1 MSGAS
6 GWRDAVLRS
15 AIDAFLCDVAAKSI
29 NRGVRNCIDA
39 EKNSAFAVNSS
50 IHALIRCVLEE
61 NSCIVTVI
69 SCGGGVVWCSGGVND
84 CIGGAVGPVGRT
96 SVRHRG
102 PLLRAGSLCVD
113 LTGGAYF
120 SRVRP
125 GSSPP
130 AGDFLSCVA
139 KKGSK
144 EGDPASPVVRCA
156 NDSPALLEVG
166 GRRGTRRLRRL
177 RLPRRTTPPTS
188 PLLGGSDGLF
198 GITEPGLGLWSGL
211 NGWRKADPLGAFD
224 RNGRL
229 PGASKFVP
237 ARSPRSTIASRRVTP
252 CGLTRP
258 TATSPLLGGSDG
270 LSGIT
275 EPGLGLSS
283 GLNGRRKAHL
293 PSAFDRNS
301 RLRKGTVP
309 GNGPSE
315 PPSSAATGGEVRR
328 SCLSPQGEFCAG
340 RPLRAAQGSRP
351 QRGRPVKPGRLSCL
365 LLWRS
370 KEVSRP
376 PGANSPANP
385 CWVKHHRQTSAGSR
399 RPPDANPCQ
408 PKAPPVGRTSVRHP
422 SWGMARCV
430 GLKSDLQF
438 DLQVSGPTRRGAAM
452 GTTP

>member
-39 EKNSAFAVNSS
+39 ENNSAFAANSS
-50 IHALIRCVLEE
+50 IHALIRCVSGGE
-61 NSCIVTVI
+61 NCIVAAK
-69 SCGGGVVWCSGGVND
+69 SSGGGVVWCVDGVND
-84 CIGGAVGPVGRT
+84 CIREGDALVGRT

-102 PLLRAGSLCVD
+102 PLLRFECSDAPRLIDCGSLAFAF
-113 LTGGAYF
+113 GGCF

-125 GSSPP
+125 GLAP
-130 AGDFLSCVA
+130 AGDLLSCFA
-139 KKGSK
+139 KKVGK
-144 EGDPASPVVRCA
+144 EGDPASPVGLRPTPLRCSQQAAGVA
-156 NDSPALLEVG
+156 NSPFGLKQ
-166 GRRGTRRLRRL
+166 R
-177 RLPRRTTPPTS
+177 PRKAPPAAV
-188 PLLGGSDGLF
+188 LLGGSDGLF
-198 GITEPGLGLWSGL
+198 GITEPWLGLSSEL
-211 NGWRKADPLGAFD
+211 NGWRKARRSRAFD
-224 RNGRL
+224 RN
-229 PGASKFVP
+229 
-237 ARSPRSTIASRRVTP
+237 
-252 CGLTRP
+252 
-258 TATSPLLGGSDG
+258 D
-270 LSGIT
+270 
-275 EPGLGLSS
+275 
-283 GLNGRRKAHL
+283 
-293 PSAFDRNS
+293 

-315 PPSSAATGGEVRR
+315 PLIRTATGGEVRR

-408 PKAPPVGRTSVRHP
+408 PKALPVGRTSVRHP
-422 SWGMARCV
+422 SWGMAWRV
-430 GLKSDLQF
+430 GLKSDLQ
-438 DLQVSGPTRRGAAM
+438 VSGPARRGATM

>member
-6 GWRDAVLRS
+6 GWRDA
-15 AIDAFLCDVAAKSI
+15 
-29 NRGVRNCIDA
+29 
-39 EKNSAFAVNSS
+39 EKNSAFAANNS
-50 IHALIRCVLEE
+50 IHALNRCVSGGE
-61 NSCIVTVI
+61 SCIVAAK
-69 SCGGGVVWCSGGVND
+69 SSGGGVVWCVDGVKD
-84 CIGGAVGPVGRT
+84 CIGEGDALVGRT

-130 AGDFLSCVA
+130 AGDLLLCFA
-139 KKGSK
+139 KEVSK
-144 EGDPASPVVRCA
+144 KGDPASPVIRCA

-177 RLPRRTTPPTS
+177 RQPRRTTPPTS

-229 PGASKFVP
+229 PRASKFAP
-237 ARSPRSTIASRRVTP
+237 TCSPRSTIASRRVTP

-258 TATSPLLGGSDG
+258 TATCLVEFPKSPRAP
-270 LSGIT
+270 T
-275 EPGLGLSS
+275 C
-283 GLNGRRKAHL
+283 
-293 PSAFDRNS
+293 NS
-301 RLRKGTVP
+301 RLRKGSVIP
-309 GNGPSE
+309 ESPSQTAE
-315 PPSSAATGGEVRR
+315 QRREVV
-328 SCLSPQGEFCAG
+328 
-340 RPLRAAQGSRP
+340 RAS
-351 QRGRPVKPGRLSCL
+351 GRPVWPGRLLCL
-365 LLWRS
+365 LSWRR
-370 KEVSRP
+370 KKVGRP
-376 PGANSPANP
+376 PGRVPANP
-385 CWVKHHRQTSAGSR
+385 CPAKHHRQTSAGSR

-430 GLKSDLQF
+430 GLKSDLPF
-438 DLQVSGPTRRGAAM
+438 DLQLSGPARQGVTM
-452 GTTP
+452 GNTP